1 MTGAWAYVAQRL
13 SALVLAPLVLVHLG
27 LILYAVQGGLSAEE
41 ILARTRGSLFWLIF
55 YGLFVLAAALHAS
68 IGLRNIVA
76 EMTRWRGTTLSLAM
90 GLFGLGLVA
99 LGLRAVAAV
108 TL

>member
-13 SALVLAPLVLVHLG
+13 SALVLAPLVLIHLG
-27 LILYAVQGGLSAEE
+27 LIIYAVQGGLSAEE
-41 ILARTRGSLFWLIF
+41 ILARTRGSLFWLTF

-68 IGLRNIVA
+68 IGLRNVID

-90 GLFGLGLVA
+90 ALFGLGLAA

>member
-1 MTGAWAYVAQRL
+1 MTGPKAYVAQRL

-41 ILARTRGSLFWLIF
+41 ILARTRGSLFWMVF
-55 YGLFVLAAALHAS
+55 YALFVLAAALHAS
-68 IGLRNIVA
+68 IGLRNVVSELTA
-76 EMTRWRGTTLSLAM
+76 WRGATLSLAM
-90 GLFGLGLVA
+90 SLVGLGLAA